1 MSVWQTIRTAI
12 MDRPGWCCCR
22 VYTGL
27 ADGSYT
33 FRVVAV
39 DASRDS
45 GSPAT
50 FFFLVDTT
58 PPVAY
63 DFTFE
68 IRRASNAASC

>member
-1 MSVWQTIRTAI
+1 
-12 MDRPGWCCCR
+12 MDAWYWCR

-39 DASRDS
+39 DASGDS

-50 FFFLVDTT
+50 FFFLIDTM

-63 DFTFE
+63 NFTFA
-68 IRRASNAASC
+68 IRRAPNAAS